1 MMTLF
6 IKRPVLTLIL
16 NAFLIVLGL
25 VAYQHL
31 GVAEYPSIS
40 VPKVKV
46 AFIYPGASMDTIE
59 HTIVYRL
66 EDEVAGISG
75 VNSVRS
81 EIGNGFSETWI
92 TFRPGT
98 SIEHAMLD
106 VRDRAAWVKSEL
118 PREVLEPYVEQ
129 TGRNNE
135 TVMFLTLTGSG
146 FKIDELTHFA
156 KLHILNQLKSIQ
168 GVSWVE
174 LQGVPYVMKINLDR
188 AKMAAHQIG
197 TPQIFDAIKTLQ
209 APLSVGKFQGE
220 VPISLRLEPENPED
234 FATLPVTKIDDVI
247 VTLGDLAHIE
257 LSQDTRV
264 FNRLNDEEAVYIDL
278 IRSSDGNPL
287 EISKQAHELLP
298 SLRATLPAGVKL
310 DIVYDGATFVESSL
324 KSLAWTIL
332 EACLLVLAVVY
343 LFLRNWKATLIPM
356 IAIPISLIGSLAL
369 VKAFGFS
376 INTFSLLA
384 LVLAVGLVVD
394 DAIVVVENIYRHLE
408 KGLSAFDASIA
419 GIREIAFSIVG
430 MTLVLVAVFIPVAL
444 TGGLVGQILIQ
455 FGVTLAAAV
464 LISGFVALSLSPLM
478 CSRMLTTG
486 TNHPKSSYSFKLK
499 PTNWRNMALF
509 LGAIGL
515 GSALLYT
522 NVPKRVVP
530 IEDRGFMGVQIE
542 PLPGATL
549 ATLMPY
555 IEQVDN
561 IVKGNPIVKN
571 RFLAANDKGR
581 TGVSLELVDYSK
593 RNTRSTEFADQIREK
608 LKKIPSVTTFVWNWN
623 TGLPGF
629 ESDSAGAAISI
640 AVKTTH
646 SYKELDAVLETLQ
659 KSLTSSGVLTDVSN
673 DLKFNFPSLK
683 AHVDTHKMALL
694 EVPLSS
700 VERSLRV
707 MLDKDTGSKFYKDGL
722 KYEVWVKGAETADN
736 LHEVDVLSTSKER
749 MPLSTFVE
757 FEPDTQPKSYHHYN
771 RLRSANITAQ
781 LVPGKTLSDG
791 IDAINKILKKELPSG
806 YSYEYLGAAKSLLD
820 SSNSFL
826 VLLLLALIFIYG
838 VLAIQFES
846 FVDPLIILVTVP
858 LAAFGALL
866 AIKLTGNE
874 LNIFGQVG
882 LVTLIGLISKHGI
895 LLVDFA
901 NKTGSMQQAIEMRLR
916 PIIMTTAAM
925 VLGALPLMFAS
936 GAGSEA
942 RRALGLVLVSGLI
955 FGTFLT
961 LWVVP
966 RVYLLV
972 RTNSAPSR

>member
-1 MMTLF
+1 MTTLF
-6 IKRPVLTLIL
+6 IKRPVLTLTL

-31 GVAEYPSIS
+31 GVSEYPSIS

-46 AFIYPGASMDTIE
+46 AFIYPGASMDTVE
-59 HTIVYRL
+59 NTIAYRL
-66 EDEVAGISG
+66 EDELAGISG
-75 VNSVRS
+75 ALSVRS
-81 EIGNGFSETWI
+81 EIGNGFSETSI
-92 TFRPGT
+92 TFKPGT

-129 TGRNNE
+129 TGRSND
-135 TVMFLTLTGSG
+135 TVMFLTLTGDN

-156 KLHILNQLKSIQ
+156 KLHVLNQLKSIQ
-168 GVSWVE
+168 GVSRVQ
-174 LQGVPYVMKINLDR
+174 LQGVPYIMKINLDR

-197 TPQIFDAIKTLQ
+197 VPQIFDAIKTLQ
-209 APLSVGKFQGE
+209 TPLSVGKFQGE
-220 VPISLRLEPENPED
+220 LPISLRLEPENPED
-234 FATLPVTKIDDVI
+234 FASLPISKIEDVI
-247 VTLGDLAHIE
+247 VTLGDLAQIE
-257 LSQDTRV
+257 LSKDTRV
-264 FNRLNDEEAVYIDL
+264 LNRLNNQEAVFLDL
-278 IRSSDGNPL
+278 VRSSDGNPL
-287 EISKQAHELLP
+287 EISKQVKALLP
-298 SLRATLPAGVKL
+298 SLRASLPAGVRL
-310 DIVYDGATFVESSL
+310 DIAYDGSKFVESSL

-343 LFLRNWKATLIPM
+343 FFLRNWRATLIPM
-356 IAIPISLIGSLAL
+356 IAIPISLIGSLAF
-369 VKAFGFS
+369 VHAFGFG

-408 KGLSAFDASIA
+408 KGLSPLEASIA

-444 TGGLVGQILIQ
+444 TGGLIGQILIQ
-455 FGVTLAAAV
+455 FGLTLAAAV
-464 LISGFVALSLSPLM
+464 LISGFVALTLSPLM
-478 CSRMLTTG
+478 CSRLLTSKTHEARSSQWFKPRATTLTKMLLG
-486 TNHPKSSYSFKLK
+486 
-499 PTNWRNMALF
+499 
-509 LGAIGL
+509 LGAVAL
-515 GSALLYT
+515 GSVWLYT
-522 NVPKRVVP
+522 SVPKRVVP
-530 IEDRGFMGVQIE
+530 IEDRGFVGVHLE

-555 IEQVDN
+555 INQIDEIIKDSPL
-561 IVKGNPIVKN
+561 IEN
-571 RFLAANDKGR
+571 RFLYANDKWQ
-581 TGVSLELVDYSK
+581 TGISLALVDHSK
-593 RNTRSTEFADQIREK
+593 RRERSTDFANQIREK
-608 LKKIPSVTTFVWNWN
+608 IRKIPSVTTFVWNWD

-629 ESDSAGAAISI
+629 EADADGAGISVAI
-640 AVKTTH
+640 KTTH
-646 SYKELDAVLETLQ
+646 SYKELDALLERLQ
-659 KSLTSSGVLTDVSN
+659 KPLSSSGVLTDVSN
-673 DLKFNFPSLK
+673 NLKFNFPSFK
-683 AHVDTHKMALL
+683 AHIDTHKMALL
-694 EVPLSS
+694 EVPLSN

-707 MLDKDTGSKFYKDGL
+707 MFDKDTGSKFFKDGL
-722 KYEVWVKGAETADN
+722 KYEVWVKGAEMADN
-736 LHEVDVLSTSKER
+736 LHEIDVLSTSKER

-757 FEPDTQPKSYHHYN
+757 LEPETQPKSYNHYN

-781 LVPGKTLSDG
+781 LESGKTLSDG
-791 IDAINKILKKELPSG
+791 IKAFERVLQKELPSG
-806 YSYEYLGAAKSLLD
+806 YSYEFLGAAKSLQD
-820 SSNSFL
+820 SSDSFL
-826 VLLLLALIFIYG
+826 MLLLLALLFIYG

-866 AIKLTGNE
+866 AIKLTGSE

-901 NKTGSMQQAIEMRLR
+901 NKTGSMQQAIAMRLR
-916 PIIMTTAAM
+916 PIIMTTGAM

-942 RRALGLVLVSGLI
+942 RRAIGLVLVSGLV

-961 LWVVP
+961 LWVLP

-972 RTNSAPSR
+972 KTNSAPSR